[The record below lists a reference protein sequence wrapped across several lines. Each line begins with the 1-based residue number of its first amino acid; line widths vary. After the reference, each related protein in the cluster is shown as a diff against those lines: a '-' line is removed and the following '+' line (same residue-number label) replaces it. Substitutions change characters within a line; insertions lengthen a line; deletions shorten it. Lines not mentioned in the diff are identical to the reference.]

1 MFFLHREM
9 RNGVQVASLRFSCCE
24 WVWTSVCIF
33 KRCYLSFSVN
43 WIITSFAHLFWF
55 EFFSRD
61 KLQMIMMNV
70 FWDRILLSSLGW
82 PGIHSPPAS
91 ASWDLESRHT
101 PPHSAKFLILMFNTF
116 HGWGTL
122 GVPQFTIALQEN
134 AHLPFLCSPT
144 VPLLSL
150 FWVIEPS
157 TEIATLF

>member
-1 MFFLHREM
+1 M
-9 RNGVQVASLRFSCCE
+9 RNGVQVASLRFSCRE

-33 KRCYLSFSVN
+33 KRCYLSFPVN

-70 FWDRILLSSLGW
+70 FWDRISLSSPGW
-82 PGIHSPPAS
+82 PGSHNPPAS
-91 ASWDLESRHT
+91 PSWDLESRHT
-101 PPHSAKFLILMFNTF
+101 PPHSVKFLILVFNTF
-116 HGWGTL
+116 RGCAS
-122 GVPQFTIALQEN
+122 VYRSSPRECAS
-134 AHLPFLCSPT
+134 PFPLLLT